1 MKLKPRKCNLCAK
14 EVEFLG
20 HIISEAGVKTDPK
33 KTEVVATWPN
43 PENVH
48 QVQAFVGFC
57 SYYRRFIEGFAGIA
71 KPLHKL
77 TEKNQPFHWSEECE
91 DAFEAL
97 KKKMIDARVLAHPD
111 FSKPFVLDTDASDVA
126 IGGVLSQNIDG
137 QERAIAFTSRTLTKT
152 ERRY

>member
-1 MKLKPRKCNLCAK
+1 MLNTLKEANLKLKPRKYNLFAK

-33 KTEVVATWPN
+33 KTEVVATWPK

-48 QVQAFVGFC
+48 QIRTF
-57 SYYRRFIEGFAGIA
+57 SYYRRFVEGFARIA

-91 DAFEAL
+91 DAFDAL
-97 KKKMIDARVLAHPD
+97 KKNMIDAPVLAHPD
-111 FSKPFVLDTDASDVA
+111 FSKPFVLDTDA
-126 IGGVLSQNIDG
+126 
-137 QERAIAFTSRTLTKT
+137 K
-152 ERRY
+152 